1 MPQRR
6 RSRLTLFGR
15 RRAPDNVPGA
25 AFVGSLWAGGSAE
38 IYRDSV
44 VLVDPAGRIDRMGP
58 ARLVDIPDGVPIYG
72 GPGYWIGPGIVD
84 AHVHLALTDPP
95 DVATGLVAVRDLG
108 APPAV
113 ARAVRTGHQRPT
125 GRAPFVAAAGQIVTA
140 PRGYPSQSWGSAGY
154 AAFAG
159 NRAQARTVVQ
169 GLAAA
174 GSDVIKLALEPG
186 TAGWPV
192 LNPGTVRTVVDA
204 AHSAGLAVVA
214 HALRADMV
222 RRAVEARVDEFA
234 HTPTERLP
242 QDLIATIAD
251 RGIGVVSTLQT
262 FFSSGTGSAA
272 AANAADLVQ
281 AGATLRYGTDL
292 GNTGTRPGVD
302 PRELDRLADTGLG
315 RLGALR
321 AATIESA
328 AAPGMR
334 TRTGRLSPGEPA
346 ALVLLPG
353 DPLSEPGLW
362 RTASAVVADAR
373 ILAVDPPRP
382 KHVVFATMD
391 DVRSPR

>member
-1 MPQRR
+1 VPQRR
-6 RSRLTLFGR
+6 RRPRLTLFR
-15 RRAPDNVPGA
+15 RRAPVGVAGA
-25 AFVGSLWAGGSAE
+25 AFLGTVWPGGDAE
-38 IYRDSV
+38 AYPDGA
-44 VLVDPAGRIDRMGP
+44 VLVDAAGRVDRIGP
-58 ARLVDIPDGVPIYG
+58 ARLVEIPDGVPVYG
-72 GPGYWIGPGIVD
+72 GPGHGIVD
-84 AHVHLALTDPP
+84 AHVHLALAEPP
-95 DVATGLVAVRDLG
+95 DVASGLVAVRDLG
-108 APPAV
+108 APAAF
-113 ARAVRTGHQRPT
+113 ARSVRTGHHRPS
-125 GRAPFVAAAGQIVTA
+125 GRAPFVAVAGQIVTA
-140 PRGYPSQSWGSAGY
+140 PRGYPSQSWGSGGY

-159 NRAQARTVVQ
+159 NRAQARTIVQ

-174 GSDVIKLALEPG
+174 GADVIKLALEPG
-186 TAGWPV
+186 TVGWPV
-192 LNPGTVRTVVDA
+192 MNPGTVRTVVDA

-222 RRAVEARVDEFA
+222 RRAVEARVDELA

-242 QDLIATIAD
+242 QDLIATIAE

-262 FFSSGTGSAA
+262 FFSAGTGSAA

-321 AATIESA
+321 AATAASA
-328 AAPGMR
+328 AAPGIR
-334 TRTGRLSPGEPA
+334 GRTGRLRPGEMA
-346 ALVLLPG
+346 ALVLLAG

-373 ILAVDPPRP
+373 VVAVEAPRP
-382 KHVVFATMD
+382 RDGAFATMEGM
-391 DVRSPR
+391 RSRR